1 MLIQFKLQFQNMN
14 RIKKI
19 IFSTKQMN
27 NEQKSKLHITPMNLS
42 QPNSAK
48 DRGGFAGDDRWK
60 I

>member
-1 MLIQFKLQFQNMN
+1 M
-14 RIKKI
+14 
-19 IFSTKQMN
+19 KQMN

-48 DRGGFAGDDRWK
+48 DGGGFAGDDCWK